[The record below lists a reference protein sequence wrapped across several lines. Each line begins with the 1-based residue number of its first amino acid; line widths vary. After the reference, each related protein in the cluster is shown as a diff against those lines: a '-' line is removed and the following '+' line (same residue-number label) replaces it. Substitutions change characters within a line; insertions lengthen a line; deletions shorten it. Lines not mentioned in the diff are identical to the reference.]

1 MQLLIPEVLMII
13 LSYILLFS
21 LWSNA
26 FYVKQLFCHYI
37 NPSARILV
45 SGHPLCEFYKLF
57 RCPKLY
63 TINWKL

>member
-26 FYVKQLFCHYI
+26 FYVKQLY
-37 NPSARILV
+37 
-45 SGHPLCEFYKLF
+45 
-57 RCPKLY
+57 
-63 TINWKL
+63 

>member
-21 LWSNA
+21 LWSNT

-45 SGHPLCEFYKLF
+45 SGNPLC
-57 RCPKLY
+57 
-63 TINWKL
+63 

>member
-37 NPSARILV
+37 NSSARILV
-45 SGHPLCEFYKLF
+45 LGHLLC
-57 RCPKLY
+57 
-63 TINWKL
+63 